1 MTETKNNAALTVQT
15 EEGGKAKS
23 DFFAAV
29 RQRGMNNA
37 LLDEPA
43 QSYMRSHPGM
53 EAKWEYC
60 PPNGDNSLVIAR
72 EMQGFK
78 IIDASEIQGTA
89 SSQKSGPVRRGDL
102 ILMAAPKEI
111 YGLIRETDA
120 KAALEDLK
128 LPETSYRD
136 ALEANVVQ
144 TSGGPD
150 RARPIGQITRTT
162 EVVQP
167 KVTE

>member
-1 MTETKNNAALTVQT
+1 MSETKSAPTVQT

-23 DFFAAV
+23 SFFAAV
-29 RQRGMNNA
+29 RERGMNNA

-43 QSYMRSHPGM
+43 QSYMKNHPEM
-53 EAKWEYC
+53 RAKWEYC

-78 IIDASEIQGTA
+78 LIDASEIPGTA
-89 SSQKSGPVRRGDL
+89 SSQKTGVVRRGDL
-102 ILMAAPKEI
+102 VLMAAPSDI
-111 YGLIRETDA
+111 YDLIQETDA
-120 KAALEDLK
+120 KAALEDLR

-136 ALEANVVQ
+136 ALESNKVQ
-144 TSGGPD
+144 TSAGPD
-150 RARPIGQITRTT
+150 YARPTGQITRTV